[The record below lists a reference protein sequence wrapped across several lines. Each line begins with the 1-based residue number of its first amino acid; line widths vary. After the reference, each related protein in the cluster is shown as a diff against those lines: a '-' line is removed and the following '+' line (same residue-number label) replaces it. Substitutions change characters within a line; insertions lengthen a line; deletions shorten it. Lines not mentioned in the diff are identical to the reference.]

1 MKHLRL
7 ASNITLMVSAILLLF
22 TLAACEKE
30 HHDHDHDDSDK
41 TAPELTIRSPNDKQV
56 FNQGDTMY
64 IKGTV
69 SDASLHE
76 LSITLRNDK
85 DSSIL
90 YSTAPVVHAL
100 NNYTINTYW
109 VCNVADH
116 TNATLTITAHDHSE
130 NKTVLVR
137 SLHIMP

>member
-30 HHDHDHDDSDK
+30 HHHHDDSDK
-41 TAPELTIRSPNDKQV
+41 TAPELTITSPNDKQV

-100 NNYTINTYW
+100 NNYTINAYW